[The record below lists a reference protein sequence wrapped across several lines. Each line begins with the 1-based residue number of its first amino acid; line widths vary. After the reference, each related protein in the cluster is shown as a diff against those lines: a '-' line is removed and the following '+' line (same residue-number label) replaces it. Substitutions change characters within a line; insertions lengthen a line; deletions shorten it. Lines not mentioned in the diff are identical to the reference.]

1 MLHVGN
7 SEILQ
12 IADAVAREKGVNRD
26 TIIDAMEQAI
36 SSAGRRKY
44 GQKHNIKAE
53 ISKKTGEVKLFRLL
67 EVVENVEDFFT
78 QISLEDAL
86 EREEGIKL
94 GEFVYDLLPPIDLGR
109 VAAQTAKNVIV
120 QKVKEA
126 EREKQ
131 YDDFKDRV
139 GEILSGV
146 VKRVEF
152 GNVIIDLGRTEAIM
166 PRDQSIKTELFKVGD
181 RIKAYVHNVV
191 KETKGPQIILSR
203 SADGMLAKL
212 FELEVPEI
220 YEGNIEIKA
229 VARDPGSKAKIAV
242 FASDSSID
250 SVGSCVGMRGNRV
263 KVITEELGGERIDVI
278 LWNKDVAQFVIN
290 ALAPAEISKVV
301 IDEDRKKVE
310 VIVPTEQLSLAIG
323 RRGQNVRLASKL
335 VKWNIDVMT
344 EDQASKRRADEFNS
358 TTEIFMSSLD
368 VEEVIAQLLAV
379 EGFTSVEQIAT
390 VDVSVLESIEGFDAN
405 LASELKARALNFINI
420 RNDKIVHN
428 LEELGVEQE
437 LLDVL
442 DIDPESFLKL
452 AEYGVKTLEDLGEL
466 TVMEFKA
473 LVPNSNMS
481 DSHIQAL
488 IDSSRSNGDEE

>member
-53 ISKKTGEVKLFRLL
+53 ISKKTGEVKLSRLL

-78 QISLEDAL
+78 QISLEDAK
-86 EREEGIKL
+86 ERDPEINL
-94 GEFVYDLLPPIDLGR
+94 GEFVYDPLPPIDLGR

-131 YDDFKDRV
+131 YEDFKDRV

-166 PRDQSIKTELFKVGD
+166 PRDQSIKTEMFKVGD
-181 RIKAYVHNVV
+181 RIKAYVKNVV
-191 KETKGPQIILSR
+191 KDTKGPQIILSR
-203 SADGMLAKL
+203 SDENMLGKL

-229 VARDPGSKAKIAV
+229 IARDPGSKSKIAV

-250 SVGSCVGMRGNRV
+250 PVGSCVGMRGNRV
-263 KVITEELGGERIDVI
+263 KVITEELSGERVDVI
-278 LWNKDVAQFVIN
+278 AWNRDVAQFVIN

-301 IDEDRKKVE
+301 IDEAGRRVE
-310 VIVPTEQLSLAIG
+310 VILPTEHLSLAIG

-335 VKWNIDVMT
+335 VGWKIDVMT
-344 EDQASKRRADEFNS
+344 EDQASKRRSDEFNS
-358 TTEIFMSSLD
+358 TTELFMSSLD
-368 VEEVIAQLLAV
+368 VEEVLAQLLTV
-379 EGFTSVEQIAT
+379 EGFTSVEQIAS
-390 VDVSVLESIEGFDAN
+390 VDLSILKGIEGFDEN
-405 LASELKARALNFINI
+405 LATEIQNRALACVNV
-420 RNDKIVHN
+420 RNEEIVHN

-442 DIDPESFLKL
+442 DVEAESLLKL
-452 AEYGVKTLEDLGEL
+452 AEYGVKTIEDLGEL
-466 TVMEFKA
+466 TVQEFRN
-473 LVPNSNMS
+473 LVPNSAMS
-481 DSHIQAL
+481 DSEIEEL
-488 IDSSRSNGDEE
+488 ITSSRKDGE